1 MKVMKK
7 FAALFAAVCL
17 LMAFSGCAGSNSAP
31 DSGNDSSGNSL
42 EFYDE
47 DDLLMADIRKNSVVS
62 VYNAN
67 SEVIGSFNC
76 YDYSTLVN
84 GSILYTKALENAPE
98 DDRLEYWLYDI
109 ETKENHKLGVV
120 DDWSYEAT
128 YEQIEVNNHLY
139 LSISSGQYGVLEDM
153 KQTIYD
159 VDLLNYSI
167 SPILEIE
174 QAIPYNSFMIAN
186 NKLILAELLHNGHT
200 DLVEYDLNEK
210 GASPVVHA
218 YDETHEFVADS
229 IRHIYAD
236 SENIYTV
243 RLHHGESE
251 NYFLYLDKYDFD
263 YNLLNTVDISNFCV
277 SPDRTE
283 DTKINEW
290 KQFIAYFFVHD
301 DLIYYQNFSTTNAIG
316 VIKNDKIDRL
326 FNINSLFNFTR
337 TLSEGADNDLFIHS
351 YGDNTDYRNIFYL
364 VNPQTH
370 EVKTAEF
377 FADNRNYAFRTASRY
392 GDKILLTVG
401 YVPYD
406 VGERLP
412 ERLYYIDMNDLEFK
426 SMG

>member
-1 MKVMKK
+1 MYSMKEMKK
-7 FAALFAAVCL
+7 IAALLAAVGL
-17 LMAFSGCAGSNSAP
+17 LITFSGCAGSNSAP
-31 DSGNDSSGNSL
+31 NSGNKLINNSSDID
-42 EFYDE
+42 DE
-47 DDLLMADIRKNSVVS
+47 VDLLGIGIRKNSVVS

-67 SEVIGSFNC
+67 NEVIGSFDC
-76 YDYSTLVN
+76 CDYSALVN

-98 DDRLEYWLYDI
+98 DDRLEYWLYNI

-120 DDWSYEAT
+120 DKSYEAV
-128 YEQIEVNNHLY
+128 YEQIEFNDHLY
-139 LSISSGQYGVLEDM
+139 LSISTGQYGVLEDM

-167 SPILEIE
+167 SPILEVE
-174 QAIPYNSFMIAN
+174 QAFPYNSFTIAN
-186 NKLILAELLHNGHT
+186 NKLILSELLHNGHT
-200 DLVEYDLNEK
+200 DLIEYDLNEK
-210 GASPVVHA
+210 SALPVVHK
-218 YDETHEFVADS
+218 YDESDEFVSDS

-236 SENIYTV
+236 SKNIYTV

-277 SPDRTE
+277 STDIERTE
-283 DTKINEW
+283 FTKINEW

-316 VIKNDKIDRL
+316 VINNDKIDRL
-326 FNINSLFNFTR
+326 FNIDALFSYVISV
-337 TLSEGADNDLFIHS
+337 SEGDGGDLFVQLCENS
-351 YGDNTDYRNIFYL
+351 FYL
-364 VNPQTH
+364 VDPQTH

-377 FADNRNYAFRTASRY
+377 FADNHDYNFSTASRY

-412 ERLYYIDMNDLEFK
+412 DRLYYIDMNDLEFK
-426 SMG
+426 PID

>member
-7 FAALFAAVCL
+7 FAALFAAVGL
-17 LMAFSGCAGSNSAP
+17 LMTFSGCAGSSRGSNSGDEP
-31 DSGNDSSGNSL
+31 GGNSL
-42 EFYDE
+42 EVYDE
-47 DDLLMADIRKNSVVS
+47 GGLLGDDIKRNSVVS
-62 VYNAN
+62 VYNAKN
-67 SEVIGSFNC
+67 EVIGSFDC

-98 DDRLEYWLYDI
+98 DDRLEYWLYNI

-120 DDWSYEAT
+120 EDWSNEAV
-128 YEQIEVNNHLY
+128 YEQIEFNDHLY
-139 LSISSGQYGVLEDM
+139 LSISTGQYGVLEDM
-153 KQTIYD
+153 GLTIYD
-159 VDLLNYSI
+159 IDLLNYSM

-174 QAIPYNSFMIAN
+174 QAIPYNSFTIAN

-210 GASPVVHA
+210 SASPVIHE
-218 YDETHEFVADS
+218 YDESDEFVADS

-263 YNLLNTVDISNFCV
+263 YNLLNSVDISNFCV

-316 VIKNDKIDRL
+316 VINNDKIDRL
-326 FNINSLFNFTR
+326 FNIDSLFFYVNPVFE
-337 TLSEGADNDLFIHS
+337 SDGGDLFLRLS
-351 YGDNTDYRNIFYL
+351 GNSFYL
-364 VNPQTH
+364 VDPQTH

-377 FADNRNYAFRTASRY
+377 FADNRDYNFNCASRY

-412 ERLYYIDMNDLEFK
+412 DRLYYIDMNDLDFK
-426 SMG
+426 PMADDHR

>member
-1 MKVMKK
+1 MKAMKK
-7 FAALFAAVCL
+7 IAALLAAVGL
-17 LMAFSGCAGSNSAP
+17 LITFSGCAGSNSAP
-31 DSGNDSSGNSL
+31 NSGDEPSNNSL
-42 EFYDE
+42 EVYDE
-47 DDLLMADIRKNSVVS
+47 GDLLGDDIKRNSVVS
-62 VYNAN
+62 IYNAN
-67 SEVIGSFNC
+67 SEAIGSFDC

-98 DDRLEYWLYDI
+98 DDRLEYWLYNI
-109 ETKENHKLGVV
+109 ETKANHKLGVV
-120 DDWSYEAT
+120 DKSYEAV
-128 YEQIEVNNHLY
+128 YEEIEFNDHLY
-139 LSISSGQYGVLEDM
+139 LSISTGQYGVLEDM

-174 QAIPYNSFMIAN
+174 QAFPYNSFTIAN

-200 DLVEYDLNEK
+200 NLIEYDLNEK
-210 GASPVVHA
+210 SALPVVHK
-218 YDETHEFVADS
+218 YDESDDFVPDS

-263 YNLLNTVDISNFCV
+263 YNLLNTIDISNFCV
-277 SPDRTE
+277 STDIEWTE
-283 DTKINEW
+283 FTKINEW
-290 KQFIAYFFVHD
+290 KQFIAYFFVHG

-316 VIKNDKIDRL
+316 VINNDKIDRL
-326 FNINSLFNFTR
+326 FNIDSLFSYVNPV
-337 TLSEGADNDLFIHS
+337 SESDGGDLFVQLYENS
-351 YGDNTDYRNIFYL
+351 FYL
-364 VNPQTH
+364 VDPQTH

-377 FADNRNYAFRTASRY
+377 FADNHDYNFSTASRY

-412 ERLYYIDMNDLEFK
+412 DRLYYIDMNDLEFK
-426 SMG
+426 PID